1 MLSHP
6 DVVLVE
12 DDAAMRAAIE
22 RILSGAG
29 HVVRAFASAEAL
41 VQFLQGGPLWP
52 SVRCVVSDVRLP
64 GACGFEL
71 QRQVAARA
79 AAPPWIFITAHD
91 DPALRRAAERA
102 HAGYL
107 AKPFEGRVLLQ
118 LVEQVIAQRL
128 PEGAVFATPKA
139 T

>member
-12 DDAAMRAAIE
+12 DDAAMRAAID

-29 HVVRAFASAEAL
+29 HVVRVFASAEAL

-71 QRQVAARA
+71 QRQVAAH
-79 AAPPWIFITAHD
+79 APAPRWIFITAHD

-107 AKPFEGRVLLQ
+107 AKPFEGRALLH
-118 LVEQVIAQRL
+118 LVEQVIAQPL
-128 PEGAVFATPKA
+128 PQGATFTTPKA
-139 T
+139 N

>member
-71 QRQVAARA
+71 QRQVAAHA
-79 AAPPWIFITAHD
+79 TPPPWIFITAHD

>member
-29 HVVRAFASAEAL
+29 HVVRVFASAEAL
-41 VQFLQGGPLWP
+41 VQFLRGGPLWP

-71 QRQVAARA
+71 QRQVAAQ
-79 AAPPWIFITAHD
+79 APVPGWIFITAHD

-102 HAGYL
+102 RAGYL
-107 AKPFEGRVLLQ
+107 AKPFEGRALVQ
-118 LVEQVIAQRL
+118 LVEQVIAGRL
-128 PEGAVFATPKA
+128 PQGATFTTPKA
-139 T
+139 N

>member
-29 HVVRAFASAEAL
+29 HVVRVFASAEAL
-41 VQFLQGGPLWP
+41 MQFLQGGPLWP

-71 QRQVAARA
+71 QRQVAAH
-79 AAPPWIFITAHD
+79 APASRWIFITAHD

-107 AKPFEGRVLLQ
+107 AKPFAGRALLH
-118 LVEQVIAQRL
+118 LVEQVIAQPL
-128 PEGAVFATPKA
+128 PQGATFTTPKA
-139 T
+139 N